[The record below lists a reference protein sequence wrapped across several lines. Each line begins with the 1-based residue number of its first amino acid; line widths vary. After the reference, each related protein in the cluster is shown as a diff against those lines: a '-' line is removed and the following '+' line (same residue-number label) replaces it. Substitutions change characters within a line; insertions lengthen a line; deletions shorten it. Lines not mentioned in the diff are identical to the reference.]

1 MIFNNISILT
11 SILIMI
17 MWNKIERMNAAKLVI
32 DTNVFHFT
40 YILHRKKNMSTAKT
54 DEVKSDENVR
64 VWMDGW

>member
-1 MIFNNISILT
+1 
-11 SILIMI
+11 MI